1 MDLTVSVVTRGPA
14 PAPGTPLRV
23 EVRDTTTQDAAAVVL
38 ARVDT
43 TTEDPDVA
51 VPGAPAGLLATV
63 QVEVPDAPATPAAD
77 LTVFAHVSTNGGEE
91 VTAGDLL
98 TVQSYPATADTAE
111 LQVEVVR
118 IG

>member
-23 EVRDTTTQDAAAVVL
+23 EVRDTTTQDAAAIVL

-43 TTEDPDVA
+43 TTEDPDLA

-63 QVEVPDAPATPAAD
+63 HLEVPDAPTTRGAD
-77 LTVFAHVSTNGGEE
+77 LTVFAHVAVDGGEE
-91 VTAGDLL
+91 VAVGDLL
-98 TVQSYPATADTAE
+98 TVQSYPVADAAE